1 MSTLSGK
8 PVANTYKDLL
18 TIFDGDE
25 NEGIESTLKTVR
37 DGEGVATA
45 LQLSTTHLKIPTG
58 KTLEIAGTLSCVDA
72 TLTGDL
78 AVGDDLTVTD
88 LISGASMVLT
98 GSMTSDSATIGGG
111 YSGGGSGTTIT
122 SAGNIQTNGLLLV
135 GGTSTLTGQVDVG
148 GGYSGGSGLT
158 ISTSGEITTTN
169 NITCSQI
176 RTTTGEIKSSS
187 ANSPKIK
194 LDDNTKVQ
202 LTVRKSNADAE
213 VLTVEKTGTATFKD
227 EDGDTKFTVKDDGR
241 LKLKTLTTSQ
251 RNALSSPA
259 VGEMVA
265 DDSGNIHIY
274 M

>member
-45 LQLSTTHLKIPTG
+45 LQLSTTHLKIPSG
-58 KTLEIAGTLSCVDA
+58 KTLEIAGTLSVSDA
-72 TLTGDL
+72 SLVGSL
-78 AVGDDLTVTD
+78 KVGDDLDVTD

-111 YSGGGSGTTIT
+111 YGSTGTTIT

-169 NITCSQI
+169 NITCSAI
-176 RTTTGEIKSSS
+176 KTTTGEIKSSS
-187 ANSPKIK
+187 ATSPKVKVDDDTKIK
-194 LDDNTKVQ
+194 

-251 RNALSSPA
+251 RNALSSPV